1 MEPETTTETQSSG
14 MNSLFDDLVPLSSSS
29 PKPVVKPPEVKASP
43 ARPNTNTVMS
53 LFNNAQKNN
62 KPAAGTPGNSNS
74 AVPSVFNNL
83 FKKNF
88 NTPTNVSQASKPN
101 FSVCCSWSIQL
112 LLIVNNCDLST
123 ALWFS
128 LFLSMLFFILFTN
141 NT

>member
-88 NTPTNVSQASKPN
+88 NTPTNASQANKPN
-101 FSVCCSWSIQL
+101 FSVCYS
-112 LLIVNNCDLST
+112 
-123 ALWFS
+123 
-128 LFLSMLFFILFTN
+128 
-141 NT
+141 